1 MKKLKKN
8 HVTKE
13 LNRLIALDEAR
24 KVRETI
30 QKDIYVS
37 IHDSYFSRDKKTGF
51 TTKLK
56 PQKVKVTEN
65 YNTYKIGIGRKMES
79 CHRLVCE
86 AFNPDFTKDC
96 HVNHI
101 DGNTKNNHLFNLEV
115 CDAKENQLHKVVNRD
130 INITLSIAEIKKIQE
145 QYKAETTQDII
156 NVINNININLLSN
169 YEPKT
174 FKVEFKDHQE
184 K

>member
-1 MKKLKKN
+1 MKQLKKN
-8 HVTKE
+8 HATKE

-24 KVRETI
+24 KVRETLR
-30 QKDIYVS
+30 KDIYVS

-86 AFNPDFTKDC
+86 AFDEKFTRDC
-96 HVNHI
+96 QINHI
-101 DGNTKNNHLFNLEV
+101 DGNTQNNHLFNLEV
-115 CDAKENQLHKVVNRD
+115 CDAKENHLHRVINND
-130 INITLSIAEIKKIQE
+130 ININVSIAEIKKIQE

-156 NVINNININLLSN
+156 NVINNININLLSD

-174 FKVEFKDHQE
+174 FNIKFKDQE
-184 K
+184 EK